1 MKKRKNISLKTEKT
15 ALYLVILN
23 KFWYSIDV
31 VRNALTA
38 LKTLFTLRCSLR
50 VPLSFEPT
58 RDRSI
63 FTPKNI
69 LPHNAVQPLS
79 FEPTLLPREPD

>member
-31 VRNALTA
+31 VRNALAA

-58 RDRSI
+58 
-63 FTPKNI
+63 
-69 LPHNAVQPLS
+69 
-79 FEPTLLPREPD
+79 LLPREPDWAPPFKTLPP

>member
-1 MKKRKNISLKTEKT
+1 MSGCHSSLPEYCGGAGSVLLKDEPVVKKRKNISLKTEKT

-58 RDRSI
+58 
-63 FTPKNI
+63 
-69 LPHNAVQPLS
+69 
-79 FEPTLLPREPD
+79 LLPREPD

>member
-1 MKKRKNISLKTEKT
+1 MTAEAVFFFFFYFCGFIFLFKDEPVVKKRKNISLKTEKT

-58 RDRSI
+58 
-63 FTPKNI
+63 
-69 LPHNAVQPLS
+69 
-79 FEPTLLPREPD
+79 LLPREPD